1 MTNNMD
7 EKWSISAKALQESS
21 YDTQSFDDSENASD
35 YEATHEIVRALKRQ
49 GTLSYVDA
57 ISRDNYS

>member
-1 MTNNMD
+1 MNHNMD

-21 YDTQSFDDSENASD
+21 YDSQSFSDSGYASD
-35 YEATHEIVRALKRQ
+35 IETAQEIVRALKRQ
-49 GTLSYVDA
+49 GSLSHVDV